1 MRTYF
6 LIISVFIISGK
17 AAGVSAQSSPLTRES
32 IAIPGTDRTFEMVL
46 VPGGTLVVS
55 ENEQKAEIRISPFW
69 LGIHEVTHDD
79 YRHFQFRDN
88 DTDDSK
94 WAAGQFDADAVAR
107 PTPPYLDLTYGM
119 GTRGGFPEVNMT
131 QQAALR
137 YCQWLYQK
145 TGIFFR
151 LPTEAE
157 WEFACRAGG
166 TGQVENLGDQA
177 WYFDNGEERYH
188 VVGGKQ
194 PNAWGIYDML
204 GNVAEW
210 TLDQFKP
217 NYLESI
223 RTGMEN
229 PWLKPE
235 GKHSRTV
242 KGGSYDTFSQDCTC
256 SSRVK
261 SAPKW
266 QARDPQIPK
275 SIWWNVDAPFIGFR
289 LLRPAE
295 QPTSEAIEVFFKE
308 AIKD

>member
-1 MRTYF
+1 MRSLYLIPLVF
-6 LIISVFIISGK
+6 LFSGLTRQ
-17 AAGVSAQSSPLTRES
+17 AFTQPSPLNKET
-32 IAIPGTDRTFEMVL
+32 ITIPGTDRAFEMVL
-46 VPGGTLVVS
+46 VPGGALVFS
-55 ENEQKAEIRISPFW
+55 ENEQKAEIRVSAFW
-69 LGIHEVTHDD
+69 IGTHEVTHDE

-88 DTDDSK
+88 DTDESK
-94 WAAGQFDADAVAR
+94 WMEGQFDADAIAR

-166 TGQVENLGDQA
+166 DGQVENLSDHA
-177 WYFDNGEERYH
+177 WFYDNAEERYH
-188 VVGGKQ
+188 IVGQKQ
-194 PNAWGIYDML
+194 PNTWGIYDML

-210 TLDQFKP
+210 TLDQYKP
-217 NYLESI
+217 SYLESI
-223 RTGMEN
+223 GTGTEN

-235 GKHSRTV
+235 SKHSRTV
-242 KGGSYDTFSQDCTC
+242 KGGSYDSFAAECTC
-256 SSRVK
+256 SGRLK

-289 LLRPAE
+289 LLRPTE
-295 QPTSEAIEVFFKE
+295 QPPHAEIEAFFKE